1 PKACPCGSAKP
12 LDACCGPI
20 VDGKLAA
27 QTAEAL
33 MRSRYTA
40 FTLGRVDY
48 LVETNHSSTREEVS
62 AEALKAWCERAE
74 WLGLE
79 ILATDRGGPT
89 DDEGDVRFVAR

>member
-1 PKACPCGSAKP
+1 SSTSARSGRSSRSWTRSAMTATTAPKTCPCGSAKP

-40 FTLGRVDY
+40 FTLNRVDY

-62 AEALKAWCERAE
+62 AEALKAWCERAQ
-74 WLGLE
+74 W
-79 ILATDRGGPT
+79 
-89 DDEGDVRFVAR
+89 